1 MFGNVIKHNL
11 SCLIFCFNTVL
22 EHSYLLGRESL
33 VCSRCWPHSPLLL
46 SVGSGTAINVALWIR
61 LWLFRCI
68 SLCALSSFLYL
79 RKALKQPTVDEGFY
93 FFASNSN
100 LPHTMF
106 QYLRSSRLL
115 FSISGLNFISNFL
128 VAATFN
134 NFSVSPIYSFT
145 AFD

>member
-1 MFGNVIKHNL
+1 MFDILLQYGFRTQLPAWPRKL
-11 SCLIFCFNTVL
+11 GLQCLL
-22 EHSYLLGRESL
+22 APL
-33 VCSRCWPHSPLLL
+33 PSPPLC
-46 SVGSGTAINVALWIR
+46 GIWHCYQRGIMDR

-93 FFASNSN
+93 FFARNSN

>member
-1 MFGNVIKHNL
+1 MFGNVSKHDL
-11 SCLIFCFNTVL
+11 SCLIFYFNTIS

-33 VCSRCWPHSPLLL
+33 VCSLSWPHSPPLP
-46 SVGSGTAINVALWIR
+46 SPPFCGIWHYYQRGIMDR

-79 RKALKQPTVDEGFY
+79 RKALKQPAVDEGFY

-100 LPHTMF
+100 LPHTIPILTVIAF
-106 QYLRSSRLL
+106 SL
-115 FSISGLNFISNFL
+115 FNLFKFYFL
-128 VAATFN
+128 VATCN